1 MRYRFQQFMM
11 GRYGMD
17 QLGIALLVLS
27 FAVSLV
33 LRPFHLPYL
42 ALVAYIPLIAYV
54 YRIFSRDIVRRRGEN
69 EKFLRLWRPVW
80 SILFRY
86 YRRLR
91 DIRQYRYYLCPNC
104 KGELRVPKGKGKI
117 RISCPRCRQEFIK
130 KT

>member
-33 LRPFHLPYL
+33 LRPFHLPIL
-42 ALVAYIPLIAYV
+42 PMCLNSAYRLWLSDLFP
-54 YRIFSRDIVRRRGEN
+54 DIVRAGGKMRNFCACGA
-69 EKFLRLWRPVW
+69 PIW

-86 YRRLR
+86 YRRHVTSGIPLLPLPKR
-91 DIRQYRYYLCPNC
+91 
-104 KGELRVPKGKGKI
+104 KGELRVPKGNGKNPHQL
-117 RISCPRCRQEFIK
+117 PRCRQEFIK